1 MLQKNIKEKALN
13 SKVLLCLLYEENN
26 SPEMAA
32 VCFQPQ
38 ETWTTEDSK
47 NGPWTFSGRWMAYED
62 LDKNDLKN

>member
-38 ETWTTEDSK
+38 ET
-47 NGPWTFSGRWMAYED
+47 
-62 LDKNDLKN
+62 